1 MGSDMGSGIAAV
13 ASPAPVVCTIA
24 GSDSSGSSGIQADL
38 TTFAALGAHGTT
50 VLTVVTAQDTV
61 GVSGF
66 YELDPSLVAAQ
77 LDAVVGD
84 LVPRATKTGLLRS
97 VEVVEIVAAAAAQ
110 GRLGLLVVDPVLVD
124 SAGRGIVADGVIDRY
139 RRLATHATALTPNRW
154 EAELLIDTPLPDTD
168 AVIAA
173 APRLRSLG
181 APLVVVTGGRSDD
194 DVVVDVVVT
203 ADGVS
208 LVEAPRV
215 GDEPIRGTGCTY
227 AAAMTAWL
235 ALGKPPA
242 AAAQAASEFV
252 DRQLANARDLRK
264 GAGRPGVPHR
274 CDAPSAVPENDR
286 RLGGQTE

>member
-1 MGSDMGSGIAAV
+1 MGPDVAAV
-13 ASPAPVVCTIA
+13 AAPAPVVCTIA

-38 TTFAALGAHGTT
+38 ATFAALGVHGTT

-61 GVSGF
+61 VVSGF
-66 YELDPSLVAAQ
+66 FELDPSLVAAQ

-84 LVPRATKTGLLRS
+84 LAPRATKTGLLRS
-97 VEVVEIVAAAAAQ
+97 VEVVEIVLAAAAQ

-139 RRLATHATALTPNRW
+139 RRLAAHATALTPNRW
-154 EAELLIDTPLPDTD
+154 EAELLIDTAMPDTD

-173 APRLRSLG
+173 APRLRQLG

-203 ADGVS
+203 TNGVG

-215 GDEPIRGTGCTY
+215 GAEPIRGTGCTY

-235 ALGKPPA
+235 ARGRPPE
-242 AAAQAASEFV
+242 AAAQAASAFV
-252 DRQLANARDLRK
+252 DRQLSNVNDLRK

-274 CDAPSAVPENDR
+274 CDAPPAAPENDGS
-286 RLGGQTE
+286 LGEETE

>member
-1 MGSDMGSGIAAV
+1 MGSDMATV

-38 TTFAALGAHGTT
+38 ATFAALGVHGTT
-50 VLTVVTAQDTV
+50 VLTVVTAQDTI

-66 YELDPSLVAAQ
+66 FELDPALVAAQ

-84 LVPRATKTGLLRS
+84 LAPRATKTGLLRS
-97 VEVVEIVAAAAAQ
+97 VEVVDIVLTAAAQ

-124 SAGRGIVADGVIDRY
+124 SAGRGIVADGVIDRC
-139 RRLATHATALTPNRW
+139 RRLGAHATALTPNRW

-173 APRLRSLG
+173 APRLRELG
-181 APLVVVTGGRSDD
+181 APLIVVTGGRSDD

-203 ADGVS
+203 ADGIG

-235 ALGKPPA
+235 AHGRGPE
-242 AAAQAASEFV
+242 AAAQAASAFV
-252 DRQLANARDLRK
+252 DRQLAKAHDLRK

-274 CDAPSAVPENDR
+274 CDAPPAVPEHVR
-286 RLGGQTE
+286 RLGEQTE

>member
-1 MGSDMGSGIAAV
+1 MGSETAAAE

-38 TTFAALGAHGTT
+38 ATFAALGVHGTT

-66 YELDPSLVAAQ
+66 FELDPSLVAAQ

-84 LVPRATKTGLLRS
+84 LAPRATKTGLLRS
-97 VEVVEIVAAAAAQ
+97 VEVVEIVVAAAAK

-124 SAGRGIVADGVIDRY
+124 SAGRGIVADGVIERY
-139 RRLATHATALTPNRW
+139 RRLAAHATALTPNRW
-154 EAELLIDTPLPDTD
+154 EAELLIGTPLADTD

-173 APRLRSLG
+173 APQLRELG

-203 ADGVS
+203 ADGIG
-208 LVEAPRV
+208 LVEARRV

-235 ALGKPPA
+235 ALGHGPE
-242 AAAQAASEFV
+242 AAAQAASAFV
-252 DRQLANARDLRK
+252 DRQLSNTDDLRK

-274 CDAPSAVPENDR
+274 CDAPSAGPQDEQ
-286 RLGGQTE
+286 RLYEQTE

>member
-1 MGSDMGSGIAAV
+1 MSVSELGHIAA
-13 ASPAPVVCTIA
+13 SPVVCTIA

-38 TTFAALGAHGTT
+38 ATFAALGVHGTT

-66 YELDPSLVAAQ
+66 FELDPSLVAAQ
-77 LDAVVGD
+77 LDAIVGD
-84 LVPRATKTGLLRS
+84 LAPQATKTGLLRS
-97 VEVVEIVAAAAAQ
+97 VEVVDIVLAAAGQ
-110 GRLGLLVVDPVLVD
+110 GQLGLLVVDPVLVD
-124 SAGRGIVADGVIDRY
+124 SAGRSIVADGVVERY
-139 RRLATHATALTPNRW
+139 RHLAAHATAVTPNRW

-173 APRLRSLG
+173 APRLRELG

-194 DVVVDVVVT
+194 DVVVDVVVG
-203 ADGVS
+203 AESVD

-235 ALGKPPA
+235 ALGRGPA
-242 AAAQAASEFV
+242 AAAELASAFV
-252 DRQLANARDLRK
+252 DRQLANAGDLRK

-274 CDAPSAVPENDR
+274 CDAPAASPQEHR
-286 RLGGQTE
+286 RPGDETE

>member
-1 MGSDMGSGIAAV
+1 
-13 ASPAPVVCTIA
+13 VVCTIA

-38 TTFAALGAHGTT
+38 ATFAALGVHGTT

-66 YELDPSLVAAQ
+66 FELDPSLVAAQ

-84 LVPRATKTGLLRS
+84 LAPRATKTGLLRS
-97 VEVVEIVAAAAAQ
+97 VEVVDVVLAAAAQ
-110 GRLGLLVVDPVLVD
+110 GRLGRLVVDPVLVD
-124 SAGRGIVADGVIDRY
+124 SAGRIIVANGVVDRY
-139 RRLATHATALTPNRW
+139 RRLAGHATVLTPNRW

-173 APRLRSLG
+173 APLLRELG

-194 DVVVDVVVT
+194 DVVVDVVVS
-203 ADGVS
+203 AQSVS

-235 ALGKPPA
+235 ALGRQPA
-242 AAAQAASEFV
+242 AAAQLASAFV
-252 DRQLANARDLRK
+252 DRQLAHTGDLRK

-274 CDAPSAVPENDR
+274 CDAPSSASQDDR
-286 RLGGQTE
+286 RPADETE